1 MIRGISAGLD
11 HRRRVEMQIQSFTG
25 IHLPLR
31 LENSLAL
38 IVLEKGK
45 LFVELDDNR
54 TMLSA
59 PALLCL
65 HDRRRL
71 RASRQED
78 AAGSILQFNP
88 TFLNAS
94 MTLEN
99 LRQPCFEELA
109 ERHFLFQLAP
119 FLSGQIDHN
128 ILYIDDGTL
137 TQILYCTHSCRRELE
152 SRQDG
157 YWSCR
162 ARSYLMDILRLIEN
176 QYYDYGPHKT
186 GDDGLTRKV
195 SAELRSILEYLDA
208 NLEQP
213 PSLDDVCIRFHTYR
227 KKVEDMFHAYL
238 GTTFYGYIK
247 QERLKKVCY
256 YLRFTELRAN
266 EIAARVGF
274 STPQNLAK
282 FFQRETGQSMQL
294 FRRLSVQKRRLDG
307 INMQFREIAEGKIGR
322 DSPG

>member
-94 MTLEN
+94 MTTCAS
-99 LRQPCFEELA
+99 PA
-109 ERHFLFQLAP
+109 
-119 FLSGQIDHN
+119 
-128 ILYIDDGTL
+128 
-137 TQILYCTHSCRRELE
+137 
-152 SRQDG
+152 
-157 YWSCR
+157 
-162 ARSYLMDILRLIEN
+162 
-176 QYYDYGPHKT
+176 
-186 GDDGLTRKV
+186 
-195 SAELRSILEYLDA
+195 LRSWRSVISCSSWR
-208 NLEQP
+208 
-213 PSLDDVCIRFHTYR
+213 PSCPAKSTIIFCIS
-227 KKVEDMFHAYL
+227 
-238 GTTFYGYIK
+238 TT
-247 QERLKKVCY
+247 
-256 YLRFTELRAN
+256 
-266 EIAARVGF
+266 AR
-274 STPQNLAK
+274 
-282 FFQRETGQSMQL
+282 
-294 FRRLSVQKRRLDG
+294 
-307 INMQFREIAEGKIGR
+307 
-322 DSPG
+322 